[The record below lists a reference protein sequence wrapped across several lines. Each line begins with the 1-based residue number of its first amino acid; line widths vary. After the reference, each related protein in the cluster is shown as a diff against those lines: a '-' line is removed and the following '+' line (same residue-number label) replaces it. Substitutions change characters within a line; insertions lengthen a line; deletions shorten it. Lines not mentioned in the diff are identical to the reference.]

1 MSSLVNLATRKS
13 RRDTAGNW
21 TSNNPTPLSG
31 EWCYETDTGKAKIG
45 DGSTA
50 WTSLEYAINP
60 NVSNLTGVVTGER
73 YSTAWVSNSDWT
85 ANQFDITHSLSANL
99 SEIDVKFLI
108 STDGTDNNS
117 FEVDQV
123 VRIIDTGSATD
134 LTAGFKILQID
145 DDNIRIQTGIDGIYT
160 LNATGDNDLLQT
172 NAYYYKV
179 VVTKLTIN

>member
-1 MSSLVNLATRKS
+1 M
-13 RRDTAGNW
+13 
-21 TSNNPTPLSG
+21 
-31 EWCYETDTGKAKIG
+31 
-45 DGSTA
+45 
-50 WTSLEYAINP
+50 
-60 NVSNLTGVVTGER
+60 
-73 YSTAWVSNSDWT
+73 
-85 ANQFDITHSLSANL
+85 SANL

-160 LNATGDNDLLQT
+160 LDSSGDNDLLQT
-172 NAYYYKV
+172 DAYYYKV